1 MSEKPEGMSVKAATE
16 ARWLVG
22 MVRRGAMSVEEAREL
37 VAVPPG
43 VLKNWEEAS
52 KGDPA
57 LGETFA
63 QSYAFRRLVSLHFEK
78 RLLDKNARVKKPR
91 PRPVRKRRNV
101 TGARLP
107 VYRKAAL

>member
-1 MSEKPEGMSVKAATE
+1 MPEKPEGMSVNAATE

-22 MVRRGAMSVEEAREL
+22 MVQRGAMSVEEAREL

-52 KGDPA
+52 KSDPA

-63 QSYAFRRLVSLHFEK
+63 QSCAFRKLVSLHFEK
-78 RLLDKNARVKKPR
+78 RLLDKKCEVKKPR
-91 PRPVRKRRNV
+91 PKLVHKRRKV

-107 VYRKAAL
+107 VYRKAAA